1 MSDTLTDFL
10 EGLAARGQE
19 PLLAT
24 TTGRFCFELS
34 DADGEGRRMVC
45 IDRGHIDLVS
55 GDIGADATIRAS
67 RATFERVATGE
78 MNAMAAVLR
87 GEIELEGDW
96 ELLVRFQRLFPSPGT
111 SAATRAGSKATSTA

>member
-1 MSDTLTDFL
+1 MSDALTDFL

-34 DADGEGRRMVC
+34 DGDGEARRMVC
-45 IDRGHIDLVS
+45 IDHGRIDLVS
-55 GDIGADATIRAS
+55 GDVGADSTVRAS
-67 RATFERVATGE
+67 RETFERVATGE

-87 GEIELEGDW
+87 GEIELEGNW

-111 SAATRAGSKATSTA
+111 SAAKQAGAKTTSAA